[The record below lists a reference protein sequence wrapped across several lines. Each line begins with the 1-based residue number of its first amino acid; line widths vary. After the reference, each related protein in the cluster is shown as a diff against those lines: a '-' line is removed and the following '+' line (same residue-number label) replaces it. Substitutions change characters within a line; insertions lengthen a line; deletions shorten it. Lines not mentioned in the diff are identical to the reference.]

1 MLKINNRYMCITKLP
16 WLNITDRLL
25 AVLTDESRR
34 LMHGREIHLSQ
45 DAWPSVRSSS
55 SSSSTITCKR
65 VCMYFIEPP
74 CKLQQIAYKS
84 TGWPTKLRSLS
95 LTVHV
100 FIMPEPICMNFG
112 TTLCHLIIRETTDVF
127 RKMMLKCTRNHAN
140 SFRHF
145 EDVSSSGLGVLGH
158 PVVHAQNTTKTE
170 LYYRQLYS

>member
-1 MLKINNRYMCITKLP
+1 MRDRASDHHHHLQLHVNEYVCTS
-16 WLNITDRLL
+16 LN
-25 AVLTDESRR
+25 
-34 LMHGREIHLSQ
+34 H
-45 DAWPSVRSSS
+45 
-55 SSSSTITCKR
+55 R
-65 VCMYFIEPP
+65 V
-74 CKLQQIAYKS
+74 KLQQIAYKS